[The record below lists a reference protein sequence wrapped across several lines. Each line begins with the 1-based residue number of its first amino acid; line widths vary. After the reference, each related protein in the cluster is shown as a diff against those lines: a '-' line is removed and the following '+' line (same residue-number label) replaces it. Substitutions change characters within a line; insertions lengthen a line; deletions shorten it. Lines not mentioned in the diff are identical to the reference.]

1 MLTLRYYFF
10 YYYEY
15 YQARGAIDY
24 LEISKE
30 FHTVILEN
38 IPKMTLF
45 NKTEA
50 RRFITL
56 VDTFY
61 DNKVCVH
68 FFFFFNFFS
77 IQDWNDFL
85 LNIIVRT
92 MGNFFN

>member
-1 MLTLRYYFF
+1 MLMLSLFLYI
-10 YYYEY
+10 YESFK
-15 YQARGAIDY
+15 ARGAIDY

-61 DNKVCVH
+61 DNKVC
-68 FFFFFNFFS
+68 FNWIFS
-77 IQDWNDFL
+77 EISLVSRILRDCFL
-85 LNIIVRT
+85 
-92 MGNFFN
+92 

>member
-1 MLTLRYYFF
+1 MLTLGLFLYN
-10 YYYEY
+10 YESFK
-15 YQARGAIDY
+15 ARGAIDY

-61 DNKVCVH
+61 DNKVCV
-68 FFFFFNFFS
+68 NFLIS
-77 IQDWNDFL
+77 GYGETVSCKI
-85 LNIIVRT
+85 
-92 MGNFFN
+92 

>member
-1 MLTLRYYFF
+1 MLMLRRYFF
-10 YYYEY
+10 YYHESFK
-15 YQARGAIDY
+15 ARGAIDY

-61 DNKVCVH
+61 DNKVCV
-68 FFFFFNFFS
+68 NFFS
-77 IQDWNDFL
+77 
-85 LNIIVRT
+85 
-92 MGNFFN
+92 